1 MLQEG
6 APLLLCLTQWEEK
19 GLRLREGVGLT
30 TQPCHAQMG
39 GFLSSF
45 SLLNTV
51 SYSRPCSSIS
61 MGSSCVSAPA
71 WSRFSAT
78 WPASWSC
85 PTSTPATER
94 WARVLRLLCF
104 PRAPLIIPRVLWL
117 SVHGTLASLPPVQPS
132 GGSLDRRTGPRELD
146 KDLPCHL

>member
-51 SYSRPCSSIS
+51 STPGLALPSLW
-61 MGSSCVSAPA
+61 AHPA
-71 WSRFSAT
+71 
-78 WPASWSC
+78 
-85 PTSTPATER
+85 
-94 WARVLRLLCF
+94 
-104 PRAPLIIPRVLWL
+104 
-117 SVHGTLASLPPVQPS
+117 
-132 GGSLDRRTGPRELD
+132 
-146 KDLPCHL
+146 